1 MDWQRQYIKLVRFD
15 YIAHAPTQW
24 GYKRIFF
31 VLNSVYYIQCL
42 LPSLLE
48 RGGGLLSASIFSL

>member
-1 MDWQRQYIKLVRFD
+1 MDWQRQYIKLVVFD

-24 GYKRIFF
+24 GYLAQSF

-42 LPSLLE
+42 LPSLLG
-48 RGGGLLSASIFSL
+48 RGGRTAVGMYI